1 MYRYMHTC
9 IDDVDVHVV
18 MGDVDIINVDIDDI
32 DINIVVVYDTCIYID
47 DVDHVDIDDNDEIDI
62 H

>member
-32 DINIVVVYDTCIYID
+32 DINIVVVYDIYID
-47 DVDHVDIDDNDEIDI
+47 DGDDIDIDDNDEIDI

>member
-18 MGDVDIINVDIDDI
+18 MGDVEIINVDIDDI
-32 DINIVVVYDTCIYID
+32 DINIVVVYDIYI
-47 DVDHVDIDDNDEIDI
+47 DHVDIDDNDEIDI